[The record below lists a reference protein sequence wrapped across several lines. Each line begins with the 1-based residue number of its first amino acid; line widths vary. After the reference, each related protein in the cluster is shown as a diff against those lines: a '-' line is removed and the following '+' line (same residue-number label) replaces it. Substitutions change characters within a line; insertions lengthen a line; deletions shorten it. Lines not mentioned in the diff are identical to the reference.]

1 MNGLKTPGSVAKN
14 MLEMSNVI
22 KKIQWFH
29 AYMLNR
35 CLDQWSLAW
44 QPSCLLIKTLL
55 DISQICLKKNPV
67 VSCLKIV
74 NTILISGHPYKY

>member
-14 MLEMSNVI
+14 MLEMSDVI

-44 QPSCLLIKTLL
+44 QPSCLLIKT
-55 DISQICLKKNPV
+55 
-67 VSCLKIV
+67 
-74 NTILISGHPYKY
+74 